1 MMLRGL
7 TFLLILTSGLAYAA
21 APASPDPASP
31 DSASPDW
38 PQWRQNSGRTA
49 ETSQQLGD
57 LTDWK
62 PIWSRELPQP
72 ASAFQDVRLQF
83 DSGYEPIVLGK
94 RLVLS
99 SNIDDSVTAYDTGTG
114 AELWKFFTNGPVR
127 FAPVGGKGRILFGSD
142 DGWFYCVKASSGEL
156 VWKFKA
162 VPSERKLL
170 GNRHLISVWPIRGGA
185 VLRDDRVYFAAGVWP
200 FEGVFVYCL
209 DATSGKVIWLNDR
222 MGHIYDQQPHNTEAL
237 AGLAPQGYLLIDPET
252 DELIVPSSN
261 AYPARLNLKT
271 GAVIEF
277 KLPTPGRLP
286 GGWFASTPGAKEQQK
301 LKRRG
306 LLADDSVNAKR
317 HEDKPR
323 AEGIAGVRDSIH
335 FADASLTI
343 SENLPALPDDAEVH
357 GIVAGDGRLFVTTKS
372 GVIHALSK
380 QINEEAPPKRWPLS
394 SAKNAESQFASNLLN
409 AITAPHGFAIT
420 LGEWRFEDL
429 AGILEKSKLDRLFAI
444 TEKPEFHRDR
454 LRVRP
459 NLQSRFHVLDHDPGN
474 CPLPPYLAGLILV
487 SDSMEL
493 SQEKIESLYESVR
506 PYGGRMLLPAKYDEA
521 AKQATLSRATI
532 EPFSDEFILI
542 TRQGALEGSSNYTGN
557 FELSPDALVKA
568 PLGVLWFDDEVGNFK
583 RSPQPTFVDGTMIS
597 IDKDW
602 LDASTRTGKV
612 DYRLLAPRFTDV
624 YTGRELSKEEVPEL
638 RQSFA
643 EIDRE
648 TIQPSQYRP
657 ANLNERPTPD
667 EPLTSERI
675 NPLTGETEPR
685 IFPMAYGCDNGI
697 DYGNLYTMRSAT
709 AAFYDKTN
717 ESGTINLSGPRSG
730 CTNSIIP
737 ANGLLNVPYF
747 YEGCTCSYPLPTGM
761 SLYSLPESH
770 EQWTAWGEMTSE
782 QLAGKIQRIG
792 INFGA
797 PGDRVTRDGLLWI
810 DHPHSG
816 GPSPQVEITTLPEA
830 PDYTYRHSVFMKS
843 GDGHPWVAASGVNRV
858 KSVTIQGLK
867 AGTYRAVLTFCSTSE
882 TGEDRTF
889 RVSVQG
895 TELPAPV
902 TLPKPFH
909 SLTRSLDRIVIDGSC
924 TVSLESVDGATQLSG
939 FQLERTGP

>member
-1 MMLRGL
+1 MFLRRL
-7 TFLLILTSGLAYAA
+7 AILFFLAA
-21 APASPDPASP
+21 ANGNAE

-38 PQWRQNSGRTA
+38 PQWRQNPCRTA
-49 ETSQQLGD
+49 ETNRELGN

-72 ASAFQDVRLQF
+72 APAFQDVRLQF
-83 DSGYEPIVLGK
+83 DSGYEPIVLGQ
-94 RLVLS
+94 RLVVS
-99 SNIDDSVTAYDTGTG
+99 SNIDNSVTAFDTTTG
-114 AELWKFFTNGPVR
+114 DELWKFFTNGPVR
-127 FAPVGGKGRILFGSD
+127 FSPAGGKGRILFGSD

-156 VWKFKA
+156 VWKFQA

-209 DATSGKVIWLNDR
+209 DAASGKVIWLNDR

-237 AGLAPQGYLLIDPET
+237 GGLAPQGYLLIDPET
-252 DELIVPSSN
+252 DELVVPSSN
-261 AYPARLNLKT
+261 AYPARLDLES
-271 GAVIEF
+271 GALIEF
-277 KLPTPGRLP
+277 KLPAPGRLP

-306 LLADDSVNAKR
+306 LLADESVNAKR

-323 AEGIAGVRDSIH
+323 AEGIANVRASIH
-335 FADASLTI
+335 FFDASLDGTE
-343 SENLPALPDDAEVH
+343 SFPGLPEEVEVY
-357 GIVAGDGRLFVTTKS
+357 GIVAGDEKLFVTTKA
-372 GVIHALSK
+372 GEIYALSK
-380 QINEEAPPKRWPLS
+380 KDEKEAPPKRWALAS
-394 SAKNAESQFASNLLN
+394 VKNTPSPFAESLLS
-409 AITAPHGFAIT
+409 AIGKPHGFAIS
-420 LGEWRFEDL
+420 LGKWPFEDL
-429 AGILEKSKLDRLFAI
+429 VGMLENSELDRLFAVSE
-444 TEKPEFHRDR
+444 TPDHHRTR
-454 LRVRP
+454 LRPRP
-459 NLQSRFHVLDHDPGN
+459 DLQSRLHILEDDPN
-474 CPLPPYLAGLILV
+474 DCPLPPYLSSLILV
-487 SDSMEL
+487 SDSVNL
-493 SQEKIESLYESVR
+493 SQEKIETLYESVR
-506 PYGGRMLLPAKYDEA
+506 PYGGRLLIPAKHGDA
-521 AKQATLSRATI
+521 ARQSTLLRATI

-557 FELSPDALVKA
+557 FDPSPDALVKA

-602 LDASTRTGKV
+602 LDASTRKGKV

-638 RQSFA
+638 RQSFS

-657 ANLNERPTPD
+657 DNLNDRPTP
-667 EPLTSERI
+667 EKPLSSERV

-770 EQWTAWGEMTSE
+770 EQWTAWGEMTTE

-816 GPSPQVEITTLPEA
+816 GPSPQVKVTTVPES

-858 KSVTIQGLK
+858 KSATLQGLK

-882 TGEDRTF
+882 TSEDRTF
-889 RVSVQG
+889 KVSVQG
-895 TELPAPV
+895 TELPDSV
-902 TLPKPFH
+902 TLSKRFH
-909 SLTRSLDRIVIDGSC
+909 SMTRSLDGIAIDGSC
-924 TVSLESVDGATQLSG
+924 TVSLESVKGDTQLSG